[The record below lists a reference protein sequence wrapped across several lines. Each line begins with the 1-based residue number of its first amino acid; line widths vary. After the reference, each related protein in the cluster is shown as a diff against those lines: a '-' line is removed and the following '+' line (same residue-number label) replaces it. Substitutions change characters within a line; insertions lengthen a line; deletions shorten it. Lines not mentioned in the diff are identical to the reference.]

1 LTANRIR
8 DSLPRV
14 TKAFV
19 LFGDVVRSRV
29 DAPAGTAWLR
39 ELIEELERVY
49 PPGVREAP
57 FAFTQGDELQGLL
70 SIDADPFGA
79 VLRATLHERAL
90 PMRWVIVAGRIEPG
104 RGPATERT
112 GPAFLD
118 ARRLLDHARARRDGL
133 TVHVGDARSD
143 DLLAELA
150 PLLGDL
156 LADLTDRQ
164 RTIARLMLVD
174 RLRQSEVAERL
185 EVSRATISV
194 MAERARIRR
203 IEGLLGVVRRIV
215 TDGVAAAPAPSA

>member
-1 LTANRIR
+1 MT
-8 DSLPRV
+8 
-14 TKAFV
+14 TAFV
-19 LFGDVVRSRV
+19 LFGDVVRSRS

-39 ELIEELERVY
+39 QLIEELEGVY
-49 PPGVREAP
+49 PRAAREAP

-70 SIDADPFGA
+70 SVDADPFEA
-79 VLRATLHERAL
+79 VLRATLHEQAL
-90 PMRWVIVAGRIEPG
+90 PMRWVIVAGVIEPG

-118 ARRLLDHARARRDGL
+118 ARRSLDQARARRDGL

-150 PLLGDL
+150 PLLADL
-156 LADLTDRQ
+156 LADLTKRQ
-164 RTIARLMLVD
+164 RAIARLMLVD

-203 IEGLLGVVRRIV
+203 IEGLLDVVRRIV
-215 TDGVAAAPAPSA
+215 ADGVAAAAGATPA